1 MWIATNDRYE
11 RWDLEGFPEI
21 ITDELPEGE
30 TAQTPTYF
38 WQLKKV
44 AEIKQ
49 HYAILGTTLEHGGHV
64 WQTDATA
71 QQRITSV
78 YSALDGGLITT
89 PPQWRTLDNQMV
101 QMSASEFTSFAL
113 AVLSHQQVTF
123 ATMVGHI
130 DAVRGLTTIEAV
142 QGYTYG

>member
-1 MWIATNDRYE
+1 MGIIVDQTAALEIA
-11 RWDLEGFPEI
+11 
-21 ITDELPEGE
+21 ITS
-30 TAQTPTYF
+30 
-38 WQLKKV
+38 KV
-44 AEIKQ
+44 AEIRQ
-49 HYAILGTTLEHGGHV
+49 HYTALGEVLTHGGYQ
-64 WQTDATA
+64 WQTDDIA
-71 QQRITSV
+71 QQRIGNV
-78 YSALDGGLITT
+78 YSALSSGLIAT

>member
-1 MWIATNDRYE
+1 MGIIVDQTAALEIA
-11 RWDLEGFPEI
+11 
-21 ITDELPEGE
+21 ITS
-30 TAQTPTYF
+30 
-38 WQLKKV
+38 KV
-44 AEIKQ
+44 AEIRQ
-49 HYAILGTTLEHGGHV
+49 HYTALGEVLTHGGYQ
-64 WQTDATA
+64 WQTDDIA
-71 QQRITSV
+71 QQRIGNV
-78 YSALDGGLITT
+78 YSALSSGLIAT

-130 DAVRGLTTIEAV
+130 DAVRGLTTIESV